1 MLPLNSP
8 NMIDEHSGTWAPI
21 KIKFACENY
30 LVSIR
35 VGVFSGIGL
44 PTAKK
49 KKPSNGR
56 HIFKARGG
64 SRLAGS
70 GVPN

>member
-1 MLPLNSP
+1 
-8 NMIDEHSGTWAPI
+8 MIDEHTGTWAPI

-49 KKPSNGR
+49 KKNLQMEGIYLR
-56 HIFKARGG
+56 Q
-64 SRLAGS
+64 
-70 GVPN
+70 GVGADSPVVGCQIKSL

>member
-1 MLPLNSP
+1 
-8 NMIDEHSGTWAPI
+8 MIDEYTGTWAPI

-49 KKPSNGR
+49 KNLQMEGIYLR
-56 HIFKARGG
+56 Q
-64 SRLAGS
+64 
-70 GVPN
+70 GVGADLPVVGCQIKSL

>member
-1 MLPLNSP
+1 
-8 NMIDEHSGTWAPI
+8 MIDEHTGTWAPI

-35 VGVFSGIGL
+35 LGVFSGIGL

-49 KKPSNGR
+49 KKNLQMEGIYLR
-56 HIFKARGG
+56 Q
-64 SRLAGS
+64 
-70 GVPN
+70 GVGADSLVVGCQIKSL